1 MRQQSIMIKKFSL
14 TRLHLSLRA
23 LLQQQPASKK
33 RFSFTP
39 YLFLAP
45 ALLVI
50 AVFILYPIIAV
61 VYYSFTEYNIVTP
74 PVWVGLRNYQQ
85 LVQDDVFWLALKN
98 SFIYLLVTPILIFL
112 CIILAIIVNRKLPGI
127 NAFRALYYIPVISG
141 SVAVGISWRL
151 MLDTNGLLN
160 SLLLSLDLIKEPVQW
175 LAEPRFS
182 LPIAMVLTIW
192 MGLGYYMMVFLAGL
206 QTISEEL
213 YDAAMIDGCNA
224 WQKHW
229 YISLPGLRPQI
240 TFVAVISSL
249 AALEVFN
256 EIFILYGPGGGLLNS
271 AVTMVFYLWRQAF
284 RLQNAGMAS
293 AIAMV
298 LLVITLAFS
307 IFNIRTLERGTEEE

>member
-1 MRQQSIMIKKFSL
+1 MIKKSSL
-14 TRLHLSLRA
+14 SRLHVGLRTM
-23 LLQQQPASKK
+23 LKQQGMSTKK
-33 RFSFTP
+33 YSWTP

-50 AVFILYPIIAV
+50 AIFVFYPILAV
-61 VYYSFTEYNIVTP
+61 VYYSFTDYNIVTP

-85 LVQDDVFWLALKN
+85 LLQDDVFWQALKN

-112 CIILAIIVNRKLPGI
+112 CMILAIIVNRKLPGI
-127 NAFRALYYIPVISG
+127 NGFRALYYIPVISG

-160 SLLLSLDLIKEPVQW
+160 SLLLSLHLIQEPVQW
-175 LAEPRFS
+175 LAEPRLS
-182 LPIAMVLTIW
+182 LPIAMLLTIW

-206 QTISEEL
+206 QNISEDL

-229 YISLPGLRPQI
+229 HISLPGLRPQI

-256 EIFILYGPGGGLLNS
+256 EVYILYGPGGGLLNS

-284 RLQNAGMAS
+284 RLHHAGMAS

-307 IFNIRTLERGTEEE
+307 VINIRALERGTEEE

>member
-1 MRQQSIMIKKFSL
+1 MGAGLIGQRFLMIKKISL
-14 TRLHLSLRA
+14 V
-23 LLQQQPASKK
+23 
-33 RFSFTP
+33 P

-45 ALLVI
+45 ALILI

-61 VYYSFTEYNIVTP
+61 VYYSFTDYSIVTP

-85 LVQDDVFWLALKN
+85 LWHDDVFWQALKN
-98 SFIYLLVTPILIFL
+98 SFIYLLVTPTLIFL

-160 SLLLSLDLIKEPVQW
+160 ALLLSIGFIKEPVQW
-175 LAEPRFS
+175 LAEPAYS
-182 LPIAMVLTIW
+182 LPIAMLLTTW

-206 QTISEEL
+206 QNISEEL
-213 YDAAMIDGCNA
+213 YDAAVIDGCNN

-229 YISLPGLRPQI
+229 FVSLPGLRPQI

-256 EIFILYGPGGGLLNS
+256 EVFILYGSLGGILNS

-284 RLQNAGMAS
+284 KLHHAGMAS

-298 LLVITLAFS
+298 LLVITLVFS
-307 IFNIRTLERGTEEE
+307 IINIRALDRG